1 MAPRPS
7 NIHPL
12 VYLSASPT
20 INSGLHQ
27 WRRKALLLYSPGDW
41 GPSTEMRDDRRLP
54 VSSEDTGGTGH
65 MLILVAVGGGHVL
78 LADLLELGLDDLD
91 DLGFVQI
98 GLGNADVQRSHLD
111 ELPV

>member
-41 GPSTEMRDDRRLP
+41 GPSTEMWDDRRLP

-91 DLGFVQI
+91 DLGVVQV